1 MRPLGLLATI
11 LALSLAAAGCASPR
25 PDSEP
30 PSSTTP
36 IPTTIASTTTAP
48 DCSGAGVGRRTV
60 EQYLEAPGPDPD
72 LSTLEVIRPDLPDG
86 CGPTPVAVW
95 VHGGG
100 WAIGDRRNQLDDK
113 VDLFTSMGWTLVSVN
128 YRLTPEVQ
136 YPVHNDDVAAAVGWV
151 MDHADELGVDPG
163 RVTVMGHSAGAGI
176 AAAVAVD
183 PQHLASV
190 GHEPSEL
197 RCAVLVDTEGYDVER
212 MAGEGVEIYLEA
224 FGDDPAVWRAASPIH
239 QVDPSTHSPRSLVI
253 TRGTPRRIDAATAF
267 VDALVGAEV
276 EAQLLEA
283 SPLTH
288 AQVNEV
294 IGVPGD
300 RVVTPT
306 LVEFLSDC

>member
-11 LALSLAAAGCASPR
+11 MVLSLGASACSGPQ
-25 PDSEP
+25 PDPDP
-30 PSSTTP
+30 PT
-36 IPTTIASTTTAP
+36 TTTAP
-48 DCSGAGVGRRTV
+48 DCAGAGAGTRTV
-60 EQYLEAPGPDPD
+60 EQYREVPGPDPD
-72 LSTLEVIRPDLPDG
+72 LTTLEVIRPALPDD
-86 CGPTPVAVW
+86 CAPTPVMVW

-100 WAIGDRRNQLDDK
+100 WAIGDRRNQLDAK

-128 YRLTPEVQ
+128 YRLTPDVQ
-136 YPVHNDDVAAAVGWV
+136 YPVHNDDVAAAIGWV
-151 MDHADELGVDPG
+151 MDHADELGVDPA

-183 PQHLASV
+183 PQHLELV
-190 GHEPSEL
+190 GRAPSEL

-212 MAGEGVEIYLEA
+212 MAGDGVEIYLDA
-224 FGDDPAVWRAASPIH
+224 FGDDPAVWRAASPLH
-239 QVDPSTHSPRSLVI
+239 QIDPSTETPRSLVI
-253 TRGTPRRIDAATAF
+253 TRGTPRRIDAAADF
-267 VDALVGAEV
+267 VDALVDAEV
-276 EAQLLEA
+276 EAQLLDA

-294 IGVPGD
+294 IGAPGD